1 MSNQAKQQT
10 AVASLR
16 TQLAEP
22 GKIIA
27 CPGVYDGFTARMAL
41 KAGFDCLYMT
51 GAGTTMSRLGMPDL
65 GIATLNDMRETAS
78 MIASLDQSV
87 PLIADADTG
96 YGGPV
101 MVGRTVAQYMQAGV
115 AALHLEDQVQSKR
128 CGHLLNKQIVSG
140 DEFLSRIRAAA
151 LVREQRVGDILII
164 ARTDALQSEGYE
176 VARDRL
182 KAAIAAGADIAF
194 LEGITSKDQ
203 ARQICEDLAP
213 TPVLYNNVPGGVS
226 PDLSVQEAK
235 ELGFKLIIYPGLS
248 LQPVF
253 EAVTK
258 AMNALK
264 KDGTPP
270 KPEANSNGSPK
281 ALFEVVG
288 LHECIG
294 LDKAAGGAAYNGGV

>member
-1 MSNQAKQQT
+1 MTNQAEQQT
-10 AVASLR
+10 AVAALR
-16 TQLAEP
+16 AQLAEP
-22 GKIIA
+22 GKIVV
-27 CPGVYDGFTARMAL
+27 CPGVYDGFTARIAL

-51 GAGTTMSRLGMPDL
+51 GAGTTISRLGMPDL

-78 MIASLDQSV
+78 MIASLNQSV

-101 MVGRTVAQYMQAGV
+101 MVGRTIAQYMQAGV

-128 CGHLLNKQIVSG
+128 CGHLLNKQLVSE
-140 DEFLSRIRAAA
+140 DEFLSRIRAAV
-151 LVREQRVGDILII
+151 LVRNQRVGDILII

-194 LEGITSKDQ
+194 LEGITSKEQ
-203 ARQICEDLAP
+203 AKQICLDMAP

-235 ELGFKLIIYPGLS
+235 ELGFKLIIYPGLC
-248 LQPVF
+248 LGPIF
-253 EAVTK
+253 ESVTK
-258 AMNALK
+258 AMNTLK
-264 KDGTPP
+264 EAGAPP
-270 KPEANSNGSPK
+270 KSDFTSSGSPK
-281 ALFEVVG
+281 ALFEAVG
-288 LHECIG
+288 LHECIS
-294 LDKAAGGAAYNGGV
+294 LDRAAGGASYNGGV